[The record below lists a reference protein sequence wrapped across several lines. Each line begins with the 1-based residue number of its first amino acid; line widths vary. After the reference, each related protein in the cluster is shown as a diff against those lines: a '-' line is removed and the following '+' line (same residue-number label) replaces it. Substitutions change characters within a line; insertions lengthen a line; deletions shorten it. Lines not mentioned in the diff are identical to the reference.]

1 MAAPTPLLIVDDEQA
16 FTEILAQRLSKRG
29 FAVTTAAD
37 GLLGLQLLKEDETL
51 EVVVLDIAMPGVDG
65 ITALK
70 AMKKERPLVEIIMLT
85 GQGNVASAVESIK
98 WGAFNYLVKPC
109 TIEDL
114 TVCIEEA
121 VKHRR
126 DKEKKILEVR
136 MTPYLSASKR
146 EELIAALLKE

>member
-1 MAAPTPLLIVDDEQA
+1 MAVPTPLLIVDDEQA

-29 FAVTTAAD
+29 FAVTSAAD
-37 GLLGLQLLKEDETL
+37 GVLGLQLLQEDETL
-51 EVVVLDIAMPGVDG
+51 EVVVLDIAMPGMDG

-70 AMKKERPLVEIIMLT
+70 AMKKLQPLVEVVMLT
-85 GQGNVASAVESIK
+85 GQGNVATAVESIK

-114 TVCIEEA
+114 TLCIEEA

-126 DKEKKILEVR
+126 DKEKKILDVR
-136 MTPYLSASKR
+136 MTPYLTAEKR
-146 EELIAALLKE
+146 QELIAALLRE

>member
-16 FTEILAQRLSKRG
+16 FMEILAQRLSKRG

-51 EVVVLDIAMPGVDG
+51 EVVVLDIAMPGMDG

-98 WGAFNYLVKPC
+98 WGAFNYLVKPG

>member
-1 MAAPTPLLIVDDEQA
+1 MAVPTPLLIVDDEQA

-29 FAVTTAAD
+29 FAVTSAAD
-37 GLLGLQLLKEDETL
+37 GVLGLQLLQEDETL
-51 EVVVLDIAMPGVDG
+51 EVVVLDIAMPGMDG

-70 AMKKERPLVEIIMLT
+70 TMKKVRPLVEVVMLT
-85 GQGNVASAVESIK
+85 GQGNVATAVESIK

-114 TVCIEEA
+114 TICIEEA

-126 DKEKKILEVR
+126 DKEKKILDVR
-136 MTPYLSASKR
+136 MTPYLTAEKR
-146 EELIAALLKE
+146 QELIAALLRE